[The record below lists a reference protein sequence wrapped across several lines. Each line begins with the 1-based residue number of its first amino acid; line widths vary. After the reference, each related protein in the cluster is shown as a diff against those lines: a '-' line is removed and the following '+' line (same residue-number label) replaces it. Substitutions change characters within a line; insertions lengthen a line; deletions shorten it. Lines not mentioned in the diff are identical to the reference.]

1 MTALMTQAGD
11 AGEADPAGP
20 PEPPRAAGG
29 TGLRLLRFALANL
42 TRRPE
47 RFVLSTLGIA
57 LAIMVVV
64 VVRTISIGFAGSG
77 SASLADVL
85 DGAPLWV
92 VPAQGV
98 HYDARLAAM
107 MPGGTAPRLNA
118 PPGWTAQRTVAGAW
132 ASGHGRLA
140 LYGRPGVPAGRAE
153 VGAAAARV
161 LGVSGGQQVRIGGR
175 SLTVE
180 VSGASRIV
188 TVAPAVARGAVGGAG
203 WWTVRPPAGLTGQ
216 LDLGKVLST
225 ATGIP
230 SSTDPA
236 VRAGPRGLIY
246 DTVGGG
252 GNLTFG
258 QRFSALF
265 SGKVTGSVL
274 GLVSTVGLILGFVI
288 AVTSFLAS
296 VQERRREFG
305 IMASIGL
312 ADEILYFFLVES
324 AVIFVAAYALGT
336 LAAGAAVLVLAPG
349 VASAGAWLQAAALAA
364 AYLPA
369 MAILGALV
377 PVHRLLQQ
385 RPVALLADAS

>member
-1 MTALMTQAGD
+1 MTALMTQAGS
-11 AGEADPAGP
+11 ASEADPPRP
-20 PEPPRAAGG
+20 PEAPRTAGG
-29 TGLRLLRFALANL
+29 TGTRLLRFALANL

-98 HYDARLAAM
+98 HYDAKLSAM
-107 MPGGTAPRLNA
+107 LPGGPA
-118 PPGWTAQRTVAGAW
+118 PPLAVPAGWTAQRTVAGSW
-132 ASGHGRLA
+132 ATGHGTLA

-153 VGAAAARV
+153 VGAAAASA
-161 LGVSGGQQVRIGGR
+161 LGVSGGQQVRIGGQE
-175 SLTVE
+175 LTVE
-180 VSGASRIV
+180 VSGTSRIV
-188 TVAPAVARGAVGGAG
+188 TVAPAVARRQVGGAG
-203 WWTVRPPAGLTGQ
+203 WWTVRPPASLAGQ
-216 LDLGKVLST
+216 LNLGQLLST

-236 VRAGPRGLIY
+236 VKAGARGLIY

-324 AVIFVAAYALGT
+324 AVIFVAAYLLGT

-385 RPVALLADAS
+385 RPVALLAGAS

>member
-1 MTALMTQAGD
+1 MTALMMQAGD
-11 AGEADPAGP
+11 AGEADPLP
-20 PEPPRAAGG
+20 PPQAPRRAGG
-29 TGLRLLRFALANL
+29 TGARLLRFALANL

-77 SASLADVL
+77 TASLADVL

-98 HYDARLAAM
+98 HYDARLSAM
-107 MPGGTAPRLNA
+107 LPGGPA
-118 PPGWTAQRTVAGAW
+118 PPLAVPRGWTAQQVIAGAW
-132 ASGHGRLA
+132 STGHGRLA
-140 LYGRPGVPAGRAE
+140 LYGRPGVPAGQAE
-153 VGAAAARV
+153 VGAAAAAV
-161 LGVSGGQQVRIGGR
+161 LDVSAGQQLRVGGR

-180 VSGASRIV
+180 ISGPSRIV
-188 TVAPAVARGAVGGAG
+188 TVAPAVARSQVGGAG
-203 WWTVRPPAGLTGQ
+203 WWTVRPPGRLAGQ
-216 LDLGKVLST
+216 LNLGQVLG
-225 ATGIP
+225 AAAGIP

-236 VRAGPRGLIY
+236 VQPGARGLIY

-324 AVIFVAAYALGT
+324 AVIFVAAYALGA

-349 VASAGAWLQAAALAA
+349 VAPAGAWLQAAALAA

-385 RPVALLADAS
+385 RPVTLLAGSS

>member
-11 AGEADPAGP
+11 AGEADPPAS
-20 PEPPRAAGG
+20 PEVPRRTGG
-29 TGLRLLRFALANL
+29 TGTRLLRFALANL

-64 VVRTISIGFAGSG
+64 VVRTISIGFAGAG
-77 SASLADVL
+77 TASLSDVL
-85 DGAPLWV
+85 GSAPLWV

-98 HYDARLAAM
+98 HYDSRLSAIL
-107 MPGGTAPRLNA
+107 PGGPAPPLAA
-118 PPGWTAQRTVAGAW
+118 PPGWTAQQTIAGSW
-132 ASGHGRLA
+132 ATGHGRLA
-140 LYGRPGVPAGRAE
+140 LYGRPGVPGGRAE

-161 LGVSGGQQVRIGGR
+161 LGVSGGQRIRVGGQA
-175 SLTVE
+175 LTVE
-180 VSGASRIV
+180 ITGTSRIV
-188 TVAPAVARGAVGGAG
+188 TVAPAAARRQVGGAG
-203 WWTVRPPAGLTGQ
+203 WWTVRPPGRLAGQ
-216 LDLGKVLST
+216 LTLGHLLSA

-236 VRAGPRGLIY
+236 VRAGPHGLIY

-252 GNLTFG
+252 GSLTFQ

-324 AVIFVAAYALGT
+324 AVIFVAAYALGA

-385 RPVALLADAS
+385 RPVTLLAGAS

>member
-1 MTALMTQAGD
+1 
-11 AGEADPAGP
+11 
-20 PEPPRAAGG
+20 
-29 TGLRLLRFALANL
+29 
-42 TRRPE
+42 
-47 RFVLSTLGIA
+47 
-57 LAIMVVV
+57 
-64 VVRTISIGFAGSG
+64 
-77 SASLADVL
+77 
-85 DGAPLWV
+85 
-92 VPAQGV
+92 
-98 HYDARLAAM
+98 
-107 MPGGTAPRLNA
+107 
-118 PPGWTAQRTVAGAW
+118 
-132 ASGHGRLA
+132 
-140 LYGRPGVPAGRAE
+140 VPAGQAE
-153 VGAAAARV
+153 VGAAAAAVLDVSAGQQLRV
-161 LGVSGGQQVRIGGR
+161 GGQ

-180 VSGASRIV
+180 ISGPSRIV
-188 TVAPAVARGAVGGAG
+188 TVAPAVARSQVGGAG
-203 WWTVRPPAGLTGQ
+203 WWTVRPPGRLAGQ
-216 LDLGKVLST
+216 LNLGQVLG
-225 ATGIP
+225 AAAGIP

-236 VRAGPRGLIY
+236 VQPGARGLIY

-324 AVIFVAAYALGT
+324 AVIFVAAYALGA

-349 VASAGAWLQAAALAA
+349 VAPAGAWLQAAALAA

-385 RPVALLADAS
+385 RPVTLLAGSS